1 MDTIKQPDLKIT
13 GKLNPGGDC
22 GVQKA
27 ERNFSL
33 GWHVKKGLQRYGEKI
48 LGSFPRRIRMP
59 AIDQGAWI
67 YTLRAACASCLAL
80 YISFSL
86 NLDGSHWAFTTC
98 YIVGVERR
106 SGQILAKSI
115 ARIVG
120 TLVGATASFVLVNA
134 FAQERLFIGFF
145 VAWLAVCAFFSHYQR
160 GHWAYAWVLSGYTAA
175 IAGIPAALTPDL
187 AFDVILSRVE
197 NVIIGIFCMGT
208 VSMIFFPES
217 VRQRLVKLV
226 QATDQEL
233 FRVLSTSLDLKSH
246 SSRMREMLSKLV
258 ANAVWI
264 EDLRHGFAFEETDT
278 GFSRANLGRF
288 HLESLEVAIL
298 SSNLKKQLFSIWPS
312 LENGALPC
320 LTRALDSSYRAILT
334 SIYPLEDTKTRDIY
348 KRLDRELK
356 QLQTSGFIS
365 AVENRQDLPIDAEVA
380 VILQVRRLMAC
391 LLNYLET
398 RSALFTEAPR
408 RPGLAAK
415 ITTPVDTYV
424 AAMAAL
430 RVLVSVGGAALFWIG
445 TAWPSGDT
453 FVIWAGIASCRQIIA
468 SNPARATEAMFRGM
482 LIAAAPTYLITFYLL
497 PQMDGFAMF
506 VLALF
511 PFVFLGVGIGI
522 SLRRPGEVGAAM
534 LLLAGGLDPANE
546 MQYDVVAFF
555 NGVSATILGVGVVC
569 LTHRLVFPSQA
580 DQRKVATFK
589 RLARRTVRSIGQ
601 GNMTGIAYLGS
612 VVIMLNDLLLLVD
625 RPEESERNRA
635 DWALDLCGLGYE
647 IINLQQAGGHLPI
660 KLAYYKRRL
669 MNYAH

>member
-13 GKLNPGGDC
+13 GKLNPGSDC